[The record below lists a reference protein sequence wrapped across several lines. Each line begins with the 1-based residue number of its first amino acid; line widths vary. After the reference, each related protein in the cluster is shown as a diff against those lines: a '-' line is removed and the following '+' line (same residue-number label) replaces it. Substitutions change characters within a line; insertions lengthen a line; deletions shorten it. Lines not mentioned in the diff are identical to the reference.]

1 MKTSIKYVL
10 VLFASFLLQ
19 TTINAQQPLAVRLQ
33 LKWKHQFQFAGY
45 YAAIEKGFYK
55 EAGIEVLL
63 IEAAEGHNPSD
74 AVFDGKA
81 EFGVCTSDILL
92 MRSHGKPAVVLATI
106 FQHSPQI
113 LIASKASGIYHVH
126 DLAGKRIAMEP
137 NAADIIAFMHDEGIT
152 LDMCTLDQHA
162 YDANALLNGHI
173 DAISA
178 YSTDELFVVKQSGFD
193 YNIISPVMGGID
205 FYGDVLFTTEELI
218 KSNPELVAGFRK
230 ASLKGWAYAMSN
242 PEEIIELIYT
252 KYSTRHSIEHL
263 RFEARH
269 MQNLLM
275 TDVVE
280 PGYTNPGRWESI
292 ADTYKKLKMV
302 DSSFSTKGMLYLD
315 YLIPE
320 FIIPWKMIFVFIL
333 TIIIIGSIAYFFYS
347 TTKKLKNE
355 NIRRQLLEKEI
366 FEREEKFR
374 EMADLLPQIVFE
386 TDIRGKLTYVNKQ
399 AIGILRYPEDFDVL
413 NINTTDLYIPE
424 DRMRAVENIRRRMAG
439 ELEGNFEY
447 TMQRYDGSLM
457 NVLVYSN
464 SIIRN
469 DKPIGLRGIIIDIS
483 ERKQAEYHIKRKNEE
498 LQKLNAEKD
507 KFFSIIAHDL
517 KSPFN
522 SIVGF
527 SDLLAEQV
535 KNKEYEGIEKYSTIV
550 LQSSQRAMDLLMN
563 LMEWSQSQTGRME
576 FNPKYFELVELIN
589 DTELLLSGSLEQKS
603 ISISKITPS
612 HLPLFADKKMIETVL
627 RNLISNAIKFTF
639 PGGNITISVE
649 EKLNELLVSISDT
662 GVGISKANCEKLFR
676 IDQTY
681 STSGTN
687 KEKGTGLGLILCLEF
702 VEKHGGKIWVE
713 SEEGKGSTFHF
724 TIPIRIAN
732 SLHIDI
738 SKQ

>member
-1 MKTSIKYVL
+1 
-10 VLFASFLLQ
+10 
-19 TTINAQQPLAVRLQ
+19 
-33 LKWKHQFQFAGY
+33 
-45 YAAIEKGFYK
+45 
-55 EAGIEVLL
+55 
-63 IEAAEGHNPSD
+63 
-74 AVFDGKA
+74 
-81 EFGVCTSDILL
+81 
-92 MRSHGKPAVVLATI
+92 
-106 FQHSPQI
+106 
-113 LIASKASGIYHVH
+113 
-126 DLAGKRIAMEP
+126 
-137 NAADIIAFMHDEGIT
+137 
-152 LDMCTLDQHA
+152 
-162 YDANALLNGHI
+162 
-173 DAISA
+173 
-178 YSTDELFVVKQSGFD
+178 
-193 YNIISPVMGGID
+193 
-205 FYGDVLFTTEELI
+205 
-218 KSNPELVAGFRK
+218 
-230 ASLKGWAYAMSN
+230 
-242 PEEIIELIYT
+242 
-252 KYSTRHSIEHL
+252 
-263 RFEARH
+263 
-269 MQNLLM
+269 
-275 TDVVE
+275 
-280 PGYTNPGRWESI
+280 
-292 ADTYKKLKMV
+292 
-302 DSSFSTKGMLYLD
+302 MLYLD

-366 FEREEKFR
+366 HEREEKFR